1 MLTILQKEINSFF
14 SSLIAYIVISV
25 FLTATG
31 LFVWILPGL
40 NVFQYGY
47 ATLEEMFNIAPWVF
61 MFLIPAITMRLLA
74 EERSTGTLEILTTK
88 PLSDGTIVTAKF
100 LAGMVLVI
108 FSIVPTLIYF
118 YSIYM
123 LADPVGNV
131 DVGGTMGSYL
141 GLLFLGGGYTA
152 IGLFGSSVTKNQII
166 AFIISVF
173 ICFLLYALV
182 PWLREYTT
190 WSAIDPVLKSINI
203 QAHYRSMSRGVIDT
217 RDVVYFL
224 SLIMVFL
231 MMTKTVLESRK
242 W

>member
-47 ATLEEMFNIAPWVF
+47 ATLDEMFNIAPWVF

-74 EERSTGTLEILTTK
+74 EEQSTGTLEILTTK

-100 LAGMVLVI
+100 LAGLVMVI
-108 FSIVPTLIYF
+108 FSVVPTLIYF

-152 IGLFGSSVTKNQII
+152 IGLFGSSLTKNQII
-166 AFIISVF
+166 AFIISIF

-190 WSAIDPVLKSINI
+190 WSAIDPILKSINI

-224 SLIMVFL
+224 SLIVVFL

>member
-74 EERSTGTLEILTTK
+74 EEQSSGTLEILTTK

-100 LAGMVLVI
+100 LAGLVLVI
-108 FSIVPTLIYF
+108 FSIVPTLVYF

-131 DVGGTMGSYL
+131 DIGGTMGSYL

-166 AFIISVF
+166 AFIVSIF
-173 ICFLLYALV
+173 ICFFLYALI

-190 WSAIDPVLKSINI
+190 WSAIDPFLKAINI

-224 SLIMVFL
+224 SLILVFL

>member
-47 ATLEEMFNIAPWVF
+47 ATLDEMFNIAPWVF

-74 EERSTGTLEILTTK
+74 EEQSTGTLEILTTK

-100 LAGMVLVI
+100 LAGLVMVI
-108 FSIVPTLIYF
+108 FSVFPTLIYF

-152 IGLFGSSVTKNQII
+152 IGLFGSSLTKNQII
-166 AFIISVF
+166 AFIISIF

-190 WSAIDPVLKSINI
+190 WSAIDPILKSINI

-224 SLIMVFL
+224 SLIVVFL

>member
-1 MLTILQKEINSFF
+1 
-14 SSLIAYIVISV
+14 
-25 FLTATG
+25 
-31 LFVWILPGL
+31 
-40 NVFQYGY
+40 
-47 ATLEEMFNIAPWVF
+47 

-74 EERSTGTLEILTTK
+74 EERSSGTLEILTTK

-100 LAGMVLVI
+100 FSGLVLVV
-108 FSIVPTLIYF
+108 FSLVPTLIYF

-123 LADPVGNV
+123 LADPTGNV
-131 DVGGTMGSYL
+131 DIGGTMGSYL

-152 IGLFGSSVTKNQII
+152 IGLFGSSLTKNQII

-173 ICFLLYALV
+173 ICFVLYALL

-190 WSAIDPVLKSINI
+190 WSGIDPVLQAVNI

-217 RDVVYFL
+217 RDVFYFI
-224 SLIMVFL
+224 SLILVFL

>member
-74 EERSTGTLEILTTK
+74 EEQSSGTLEILTTK
-88 PLSDGTIVTAKF
+88 PLSDGSIVTAKF
-100 LAGMVLVI
+100 LAGLVLVI

-131 DVGGTMGSYL
+131 DIGGTMGSYL

-166 AFIISVF
+166 AFIVSIF
-173 ICFLLYALV
+173 ICFILYALV

-190 WSAIDPVLKSINI
+190 WSAIDPFLKAINI

-224 SLIMVFL
+224 SLVLVFL